1 MTGDLYKCVNSDSA
15 LGVNQS
21 INRGRREREMD
32 DGGKWRQRG
41 GKRIEREEDK
51 KGR

>member
-21 INRGRREREMD
+21 INRGRRER
-32 DGGKWRQRG
+32 WRMEGSGDER
-41 GKRIEREEDK
+41 REEDK